1 MCQALYEVLETLV
14 SHRQDACPKGACS
27 SVGEA
32 DTKQITNACIIP
44 IIVSVLVEKNRM
56 LWERIIWISDGKM
69 DNKWVDGDG

>member
-1 MCQALYEVLETLV
+1 M
-14 SHRQDACPKGACS
+14 
-27 SVGEA
+27 GEA